1 MPIVSTSS
9 LPLFAF
15 SNDGTVAWLREAGSR
30 LVAVDP
36 RTGVTLREVHLDPVP
51 FGIGW
56 RIERHG
62 SYFVVRDDHE
72 IAAYDDTT
80 GLRVWKRTD
89 PTDVAIAGE
98 REKGGHVSVLPEPG
112 GEGISIALADLATGA
127 FDKKLRVD
135 ASMKF
140 VGTHG
145 TLAGDL
151 LFFATDE
158 REVYAIDVA
167 NWEIAQHHRIGGA
180 YLLPP
185 VTTAAGVHVA
195 SIEHRDSG
203 TVTHV
208 TTLDRTTGFF
218 ISSHEL
224 PGAAHS
230 MTAGTSGLVLEARQ
244 SANGPVERIAFRPDA
259 PSVRLRVA
267 KHVDLQ
273 LVRDDAPRLDP
284 HRAAPEL
291 PSGGPPS
298 SGAIVVENAP
308 PRSGGAMRA
317 AAAIGEA
324 RHDEMI
330 PAARDGSEARPSS
343 GRDGLLGLL
352 ALLDARSEIIPRLAD
367 AFDGRSAAIGR
378 LQRFG
383 ITLRDPRVRWSST
396 SGRDP
401 CLLDIAENR
410 EGDAIATYLYPKAR
424 SEAAR
429 VPVVLVAR
437 DTGEARWLADD
448 FDAWF
453 AGVLYNAAAYAPE
466 AVRTVLL
473 QLGLP
478 SDLPRPLP
486 KVQPPPWFFEAH
498 ITTWTLADADAAM
511 AAGDIDGAERMLVA
525 VGRSGQGAAAKDRLA
540 AIYAQLRW
548 DHHRATVAETW

>member
-1 MPIVSTSS
+1 MPIVSASS

-15 SNDGTVAWLREAGSR
+15 SNDGKVAWLREAGSR

-36 RTGVTLREVHLDPVP
+36 RTGVTLREVRLDPVP

-62 SYFVVRDDHE
+62 TYFVVRDDHE
-72 IAAYDDTT
+72 IAAYDETT
-80 GLRVWKRTD
+80 GARLWKRSE

-98 REKGGHVSVLPEPG
+98 HQGGKHVSVLPEPG
-112 GEGISIALADLATGA
+112 GEGIDIALADLVTGA
-127 FDKKLRVD
+127 FEKKLHVD

-151 LFFATDE
+151 LFFSTDE
-158 REVYAIDVA
+158 REVFAIDVST
-167 NWEIAQHHRIGGA
+167 WEIAQHHRIGGA

-185 VTTAAGVHVA
+185 VTTPAGVHVA
-195 SIEHRDSG
+195 SIEHRETG

-230 MTAGTSGLVLEARQ
+230 MTAGSTGLVLEARR
-244 SANGPVERIAFRPDA
+244 SANGPVERIAFRPEA

-273 LVRDDAPRLDP
+273 LVRDDAPRMDTP
-284 HRAAPEL
+284 RVIPEL
-291 PSGGPPS
+291 TSGGGSPEGAALVDQTPAHGAPPS
-298 SGAIVVENAP
+298 S
-308 PRSGGAMRA
+308 RGG
-317 AAAIGEA
+317 
-324 RHDEMI
+324 RHDEMV
-330 PAARDGSEARPSS
+330 PAPRDGSEGRPST
-343 GRDGLLGLL
+343 GRDGLLALL
-352 ALLDARSEIIPRLAD
+352 ALLDARSEVIPRLAD

-383 ITLRDPRVRWSST
+383 VTLRDPRVRWSAT

-401 CLLDIAENR
+401 CLLDVAENR
-410 EGDAIATYLYPKAR
+410 DGDAIATYLYPKAR
-424 SEAAR
+424 TEAAR

-437 DTGEARWLADD
+437 ASGEARWLADD
-448 FDAWF
+448 FDLWF

-478 SDLPRPLP
+478 SDFARPLP
-486 KVQPPPWFFEAH
+486 KVEPPSWFFEAH
-498 ITTWTLADADAAM
+498 ASSWTVADADGAV
-511 AAGDIDGAERMLVA
+511 AAGDLEGAERMLVS
-525 VGRSGQGAAAKDRLA
+525 VGRTGQGAAAKDRLA
-540 AIYAQLRW
+540 AVYAKLGW
-548 DHHRATVAETW
+548 NHHRATVVETW